1 MTRFSIRPWIGVGW
15 MLAVGLFA
23 SKARADIAPDPDP
36 LEQGLMIALLLIVIG
51 GTLLLIVKR
60 LRRE

>member
-1 MTRFSIRPWIGVGW
+1 MTRVSIRPWIGVGW
-15 MLAVGLFA
+15 MLAAGLFGA
-23 SKARADIAPDPDP
+23 KARADVVPDPDP

-60 LRRE
+60 LRKE

>member
-1 MTRFSIRPWIGVGW
+1 MTRFSIRRWIGVGW
-15 MLAVGLFA
+15 MLAAGLFGA
-23 SKARADIAPDPDP
+23 KARADVAPDTDP

-60 LRRE
+60 LRKE